1 MQLHQFYLHLFI
13 VCSHYA
19 ATQSSAGAR
28 YLISVPLSELRI
40 QHIQL
45 LVFQILGHE
54 WQLS

>member
-45 LVFQILGHE
+45 LVF
-54 WQLS
+54 